1 MNQHSMPVVT
11 LAIKSMIS
19 SSSHF
24 LAPAPL
30 AAIELAAAV
39 AAAVAIEAKS
49 IFPEKI

>member
-1 MNQHSMPVVT
+1 MTVVT
-11 LAIKSMIS
+11 LAIKSMIYSS